1 MKIQACDVHVH
12 PNYDNICDR
21 FSFFFLHVRFWREE
35 KAIKS
40 EGRIYFFL
48 SFKSFFTWRPIMDMK
63 RYINLRYI
71 N

>member
-48 SFKSFFTWRPIMDMK
+48 SFKSFFTLVFHSVGNILTRKLLIK
-63 RYINLRYI
+63 
-71 N
+71 